1 MGTLENPQTRLVDGV
16 RLDVYNGNDFS
27 PVGFGAELFIPA
39 NMFLTHTGS
48 AALTGTAA
56 GSNGYP
62 GWAMD
67 TASDE
72 TLSTVL
78 ILPDS
83 WKAFKA
89 DIIWS
94 NASTGAGGVRWDVN
108 FENPAMGSAAS
119 TGTTVSVTAT
129 ASTTQWA
136 IQQTEVMASSAA
148 QGLTPNRLLR
158 IRVNRDADHA
168 GDTMANDASFNGLL
182 LTRVSA

>member
-1 MGTLENPQTRLVDGV
+1 MGTVENPPVRLVDGV
-16 RLDVYNGNDFS
+16 RLDVYNGAQFE
-27 PVGFGAELFIPA
+27 PVGFGAEIFIPA
-39 NMFLTHTGS
+39 QMFLTHTGS
-48 AALTGTAA
+48 GALTGTAA

-62 GWAMD
+62 GWALD
-67 TASDE
+67 TTSDE

-78 ILPDS
+78 MLPDG
-83 WKAFKA
+83 WKAFKC

-119 TGTTVSVTAT
+119 TGTTASVTAT

-136 IQQTEVMASSAA
+136 LTQTEVIASSAA
-148 QGLTPNRLLR
+148 AGLTADRILR

-168 GDTMANDASFNGLL
+168 GDTVANDASFNGIL
-182 LTRVSA
+182 LTRVLA